1 MRFELTNLGSKV
13 QRAADELRRI
23 EDLPQ
28 EIYGCGDYGQRFQN
42 GGEFSN
48 FFKKN
53 FLCFSKLRK
62 THKSPQMETNATEKK
77 TF

>member
-13 QRAADELRRI
+13 QRATDELWRI
-23 EDLPQ
+23 EDLGLK
-28 EIYGCGDYGQRFQN
+28 ICGSGDYGYCFQN

-48 FFKKN
+48 FFTKN

-62 THKSPQMETNATEKK
+62 THKSPQMETNATDKK

>member
-13 QRAADELRRI
+13 QRATDELRRI
-23 EDLPQ
+23 EDLGI
-28 EIYGCGDYGQRFQN
+28 EINGCGDYGQRFQN

-53 FLCFSKLRK
+53 LFMF
-62 THKSPQMETNATEKK
+62 
-77 TF
+77 F

>member
-1 MRFELTNLGSKV
+1 MRFELTNFGSKV
-13 QRAADELRRI
+13 QRATDELRRI
-23 EDLPQ
+23 EDLGL
-28 EIYGCGDYGQRFQN
+28 EIYGCADYGQRFQN

-48 FFKKN
+48 FFKKI